1 MAELSK
7 LMGQLEEA
15 QRWQRDSL
23 QLQKDLLFVTE
34 QKRAAEVGFGRRF

>member
-15 QRWQRDSL
+15 QRCSL
-23 QLQKDLLFVTE
+23 QLQKDLLFATE